1 MLILSGTLTVINGGT
16 DFGLDSTPVRDASSP
31 ARFLSQAARQS
42 TATHMLGWASGAP
55 APAAP
60 APAAPAQAA
69 TSVVDPNQRR
79 QALDLCLVLDTTASM
94 DGGIKAVL
102 KFLKVFIAKAA
113 SKFHTR
119 VGLVLFDDYDPHNLN
134 KQPIKCYLSFQDV
147 EAVQEV
153 LDRVRCDGG
162 EDLPE
167 AVETALKA
175 SLDLFSDSN
184 SEAQKMALLI
194 TDAAPHAQGDSGDNY
209 PFYVPSQIDYW
220 GIVDQ
225 FVEKGVSLSILGCK
239 NFTHINNVSLS
250 ASNVYTETA
259 ERTNGRL
266 FKFEEVQDK
275 LDDFLYELVEE
286 ERFVN
291 VCVQAARE
299 FPEGEAQIE
308 ELARLMA
315 SAPTFRSLG
324 CTMAPQF
331 NKDIFT
337 NCPNS
342 ASFSRAIQ
350 AASSEPKFRS
360 LSSSEEPSSEE
371 PAVPMGFRSCS
382 TTASEHVQKTSH
394 MRALAYLK
402 NKTK

>member
-1 MLILSGTLTVINGGT
+1 
-16 DFGLDSTPVRDASSP
+16 
-31 ARFLSQAARQS
+31 
-42 TATHMLGWASGAP
+42 MLGWAFAGAP

-60 APAAPAQAA
+60 APAA
-69 TSVVDPNQRR
+69 TSVDPNQRK

-102 KFLKVFIAKAA
+102 KFLKIFIAKAA

-119 VGLVLFDDYDPHNLN
+119 VGLVLFDDYDPHNPN
-134 KQPIKCYLSFQDV
+134 KQPIKCHLSFRDV

-175 SLDLFSDSN
+175 SLDLFSDPDSN

-225 FVEKGVSLSILGCK
+225 FMEKGVSLSILGCK

-266 FKFEEVQDK
+266 FKFEEVQDR

-299 FPEGEAQIE
+299 FPEGVAQIE
-308 ELARLMA
+308 ELTRLMA

-324 CTMAPQF
+324 CTMAPQY

-337 NCPNS
+337 NCPDS

-350 AASSEPKFRS
+350 AAKHNQVILAPTSRPVASSEPSSIGYRS

-382 TTASEHVQKTSH
+382 TTASEHVHKTSH

-402 NKTK
+402 NKTN